1 MAYLKTVSLADGER
15 ICWHVANTIQAQL
28 HYLDERDGV
37 ALKALLRKCCD
48 LSYQFMDL
56 PTYGNPRAALQ
67 TPRFFDAQRNLKAF
81 INDKDEVDA
90 LVKK

>member
-15 ICWHVANTIQAQL
+15 ICWHVANTIRAQL

-48 LSYQFMDL
+48 PSYQFIL
-56 PTYGNPRAALQ
+56 CA
-67 TPRFFDAQRNLKAF
+67 
-81 INDKDEVDA
+81 
-90 LVKK
+90 VKP

>member
-1 MAYLKTVSLADGER
+1 M
-15 ICWHVANTIQAQL
+15 
-28 HYLDERDGV
+28 GV
-37 ALKALLRKCCD
+37 VT
-48 LSYQFMDL
+48 DL

-90 LVKK
+90 LVKKIVLEALEIRGDEVVFKGPWAKV